1 MQIEPIRKNSVV
13 QEAITRIKQLI
24 DQGHFKFGQKLPSER
39 ELAKVLGISL
49 PSLREALRALSVLGI
64 AEMRPGSGTFL
75 RSSLGSWSH
84 EPFSLLFDLNPS
96 IHLDLFEARMGIE
109 GLLAELAA
117 KKRTED
123 DLRRMKVALERM
135 KSHLTDKEEY
145 IKHAIEFHRAI
156 IGAARNVVLQTFME
170 KMYKV
175 LHESRKKTVEQLKDI
190 YRESYLEH
198 RLIYR
203 RIKEGTPMHARRA
216 MVRNL
221 SRVEKRFREDIAGGR
236 NQPVSARPS

>member
-13 QEAITRIKQLI
+13 QEAITKIKELI

-64 AEMRPGSGTFL
+64 VEMRPGSGTFL

-84 EPFSLLFDLNPS
+84 EPFSLFFDLNPS

-145 IKHAIEFHRAI
+145 IKHEIEFHRAI

-203 RIKEGTPMHARRA
+203 RIKEGTPIHARRA

-221 SRVEKRFREDIAGGR
+221 SRVEKRFREDIASGR